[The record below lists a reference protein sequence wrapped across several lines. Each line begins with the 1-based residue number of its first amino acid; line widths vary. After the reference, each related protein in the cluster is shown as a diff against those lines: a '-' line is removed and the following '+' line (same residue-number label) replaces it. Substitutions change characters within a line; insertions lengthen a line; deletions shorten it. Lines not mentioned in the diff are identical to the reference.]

1 MGIEASREMR
11 PYAGRSARSDLR
23 ASAAALRALQQHSA
37 ETEVH
42 GASLE
47 AHLEAYRLCER
58 YMTDTDEAMRANHTA
73 LDVRVALRAGQERVK
88 ELQKQHLLAWT
99 RGEATRLTDEA
110 QRRVRVSDK
119 IETAQRA
126 VDVIDEALRL
136 YPSELELRA
145 SATAV
150 RDFIASARVAHW
162 VELAERAAFRG
173 LHARAI
179 ARYQDALF
187 YLSRAEMGEE
197 ARADAA
203 GKIRREIDLLRA
215 HVAPSKVRPKKE
227 SPGFSPTSAAAESEA
242 SETRATEATSRRG
255 IEDESVRGNR

>member
-1 MGIEASREMR
+1 
-11 PYAGRSARSDLR
+11 
-23 ASAAALRALQQHSA
+23 
-37 ETEVH
+37 
-42 GASLE
+42 
-47 AHLEAYRLCER
+47 
-58 YMTDTDEAMRANHTA
+58 MTDTDEAMRANHTA

-145 SATAV
+145 SAAAV

-187 YLSRAEMGEE
+187 YLSRADMGEE
-197 ARADAA
+197 ARGDAA
-203 GKIRREIDLLRA
+203 GKISREIDLLRA
-215 HVAPSKVRPKKE
+215 HVAPSKVRSKKE

-242 SETRATEATSRRG
+242 SETRAAEAASRRI